1 MSSAAR
7 QLSTASTPLR
17 AQTFFLDVPL
27 HDLLKIFHFEANESP
42 AICIRVEMD
51 TGA

>member
-7 QLSTASTPLR
+7 QPNTAFTAVP
-17 AQTFFLDVPL
+17 AQTFFLGVPL

-42 AICIRVEMD
+42 AICIREGIR